1 MKNLRVNF
9 LTVKTMINCF
19 ETIIN
24 HRESVVYY
32 GENGKKVEQRLNTA
46 PKQSQKGPSELPS
59 PGQKKNRKRR

>member
-24 HRESVVYY
+24 HREAVVYY

-46 PKQSQKGPSELPS
+46 PKQ
-59 PGQKKNRKRR
+59 R